1 VAGDGPAGPYVVGA
15 AKQIYANRYF
25 ESSVSVTTFAERAPY
40 LLYVS
45 RTRADIRAS
54 GFNFLE
60 RLVLRRLVEG
70 RLEAQFRWVRD
81 RLEGRDRP
89 GAVQPA
95 DRDVPARDEAD
106 PAASPDP

>member
-1 VAGDGPAGPYVVGA
+1 A

-54 GFNFLE
+54 GFNLLE
-60 RLVLRRLVEG
+60 RLVLRRLVAG
-70 RLEAQFRWVRD
+70 RLEAQIQWMRD

-89 GAVQPA
+89 SAVRPA
-95 DRDVPARDEAD
+95 HPDVPADEAD
-106 PAASPDP
+106 PAATADP